1 MNEKPL
7 VGISTCLLG
16 EKVRYDGGHKL
27 DRYLRDVLGKY
38 VEFVPVCP
46 EVECGLSIPREA
58 LRLVDMGG
66 DIRLMTQKTKL
77 DVTPQMDQWM
87 RGKLAEL
94 SALPLCGFIFKSRS
108 PSSGLLRVRVYRD
121 GGGVTRNGIGHFAR
135 GFTEAFPYLPV
146 EEDGRLNDGKLR
158 ENFIERIFVVQR
170 WNEMNRDRKSLK
182 RIMDFHAQHKL
193 LLMAH
198 SQKTVRELGA
208 FIANGKARP
217 IQDVYAQYFRRF
229 ISALARIATVKKN
242 TNVLLHV
249 MGYFKRD
256 LNRDEK
262 EELREIIDGYHQGL
276 VPLIVPITL
285 LNHYVRKYQ
294 PEYLQQQVYLNPH
307 PMELM
312 LRNHV

>member
-16 EKVRYDGGHKL
+16 ENVRYDGGHKL

-66 DIRLMTQKTKL
+66 DIRLMTQKTKQ

-108 PSSGLLRVRVYRD
+108 PSSGLLRVRVYKD
-121 GGGVTRNGIGHFAR
+121 GGGVTRNGVGHFAR
-135 GFTEAFPYLPV
+135 GLTEAFPYLPV
-146 EEDGRLNDGKLR
+146 EEDGRLNDSKLR
-158 ENFIERIFVVQR
+158 ENFIERVFVVQR
-170 WNEMNRDRKSLK
+170 WNEMNQDRKSLK

-198 SQKTVRELGA
+198 SQNTVRELGA
-208 FIANGKARP
+208 FIADGKARP
-217 IQDVYAQYFRRF
+217 LQEVYDQYFRRF
-229 ISALARIATVKKN
+229 IAALARIATVKKN

-256 LNRDEK
+256 LTRDEK
-262 EELREIIDGYHQGL
+262 EELTEIIDSYHQGL

-294 PEYLQQQVYLNPH
+294 PEYLQRQVYLNPH